1 MTLLMIYKQR
11 AKQRIDC
18 KYVRS
23 RDDVRRSADYIDP
36 ADLPAARF
44 AWFSPGCTHHSPANA
59 KKLYQRG
66 RQTNLFEEDFDEVA
80 YANSERSRV
89 TMSCV
94 LRYVERNR
102 PEILVVENV
111 VEVTLW
117 GPDRDGS
124 TFAWWKRTLANMGY
138 EIECLFLNSQLCSA

>member
-1 MTLLMIYKQR
+1 
-11 AKQRIDC
+11 
-18 KYVRS
+18 
-23 RDDVRRSADYIDP
+23 
-36 ADLPAARF
+36 
-44 AWFSPGCTHHSPANA
+44 
-59 KKLYQRG
+59 
-66 RQTNLFEEDFDEVA
+66 
-80 YANSERSRV
+80 
-89 TMSCV
+89 MSCV

-138 EIECLFLNSQLCSA
+138 EIECLFLNSQFFPPCPQSRDRLYIIAWRSGNSRRNLHYRSRAFGFGHKVKFVGHKVKFVRHKMRILSVIK